1 MELPS
6 KKIINLIGAI
16 SCLGLILF
24 ALYSEHI
31 LLLEP
36 CPLCVLQRIAVIALG
51 SIFLIAFI
59 HNPNKITS
67 RIYVFLCILI
77 SSFGAATA
85 AWHVHLQNLPA
96 DEIPSCGPGLG
107 YMIENLP
114 LKDIFGMIL
123 QGSGE
128 CAEESWNFIGLSMPA
143 WVIVSMIFL
152 GSIAAWNNL
161 RS

>member
-1 MELPS
+1 MELLS

-51 SIFLIAFI
+51 IIFLIAFI
-59 HNPNKITS
+59 HSPNKITS
-67 RIYVFLCILI
+67 RIYVFLCIMI
-77 SSFGAATA
+77 SSFGTATA

-114 LKDIFGMIL
+114 LALQLQQREVKLSNWARQLQQKEQIL
-123 QGSGE
+123 R
-128 CAEESWNFIGLSMPA
+128 AMEEATPQ
-143 WVIVSMIFL
+143 
-152 GSIAAWNNL
+152 
-161 RS
+161 